1 LSAFNISAFASVASR
16 PPLMAMGTTRSASS
30 IRIQRGDCL
39 CTISQSIFGSQKYA
53 LAIWKYNNDNGN
65 RISDPNMIFE
75 GKNLLIPSEKE
86 LESYFSQNLA
96 GYYKNESARTGIFCP
111 LETLPTR
118 FSGKVNITDY
128 ISGQELSSLGVD
140 DPSEMI
146 CAMQAF
152 ANQESGG
159 DPGLVNK
166 HSGAMGLFQIMPFN
180 WAPWAKEAGLG
191 SNAPTTVE
199 NQVHVAAFKMSQ
211 YYKKFKNMDD
221 VFAAWY
227 GGERA
232 VQRQHDTGTYDTRDK
247 AYTKMK
253 DGTKYP
259 TIDDYVAQVRKK
271 KLEQQYLLAQK
282 EQKAA

>member
-1 LSAFNISAFASVASR
+1 
-16 PPLMAMGTTRSASS
+16 MGTGRSASS
-30 IRIQRGDCL
+30 TRIQRGDCL
-39 CTISQSIFGSQKYA
+39 CKISESRFGSQKYA

-75 GKNLLIPSEKE
+75 GKSLLIPSEKE

-199 NQVHVAAFKMSQ
+199 NQVHVAAFKMAE
-211 YYKKFKNMDD
+211 YYRKYKNMDD

-227 GGERA
+227 GGEGA
-232 VQRQHDTGTYDTRDK
+232 VQRHRNTGTYDTKDRS
-247 AYTKMK
+247 YTRMK

-259 TIDDYVAQVRKK
+259 TIDDYVAQVRKR
-271 KLEQQYLLAQK
+271 KLQLQSFLAQK
-282 EQKAA
+282 EPKAA